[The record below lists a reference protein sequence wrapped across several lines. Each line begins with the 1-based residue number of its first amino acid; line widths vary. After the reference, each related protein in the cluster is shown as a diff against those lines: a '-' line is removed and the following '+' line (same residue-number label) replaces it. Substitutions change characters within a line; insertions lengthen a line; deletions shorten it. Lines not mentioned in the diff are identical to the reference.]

1 MSSVGLQ
8 ALFKCP
14 GETIDAPG
22 RIGSLNICP
31 GEKSIALSAT
41 EVMKV
46 LDNAESEF
54 ILQRGIMI
62 HMFPIWSLRNSP
74 RK

>member
-1 MSSVGLQ
+1 MHPEEL
-8 ALFKCP
+8 
-14 GETIDAPG
+14 D
-22 RIGSLNICP
+22 LNICP

-46 LDNAESEF
+46 LDNAESKF

>member
-14 GETIDAPG
+14 GE
-22 RIGSLNICP
+22 
-31 GEKSIALSAT
+31 KSIALSTT

-54 ILQRGIMI
+54 ILQ
-62 HMFPIWSLRNSP
+62 
-74 RK
+74 